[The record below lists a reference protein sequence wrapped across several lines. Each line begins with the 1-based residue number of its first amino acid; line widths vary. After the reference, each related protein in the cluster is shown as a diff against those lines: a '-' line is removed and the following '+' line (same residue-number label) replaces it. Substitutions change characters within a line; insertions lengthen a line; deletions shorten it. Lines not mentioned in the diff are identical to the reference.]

1 MYQLTTNILR
11 DGELLL
17 AGTQMTTEEIG
28 GETILQRW
36 LHFGMCVPVEENAG
50 AQVALPA
57 VEPPPG
63 GGEPTPEAVG

>member
-36 LHFGMCVPVEENAG
+36 LHFGMCVPVAEDAG
-50 AQVALPA
+50 AAVPVALPA
-57 VEPPPG
+57 IELV
-63 GGEPTPEAVG
+63 PEAAG